1 MRKVIAIKDMF
12 GKELPIEKM
21 EFTFVGKNY
30 AYGHYKGYGTCF
42 AKVYGEAD
50 GYTVITE
57 EK

>member
-12 GKELPIEKM
+12 GEELPIEKM
-21 EFTFVGKNY
+21 EFTFVGKDH
-30 AYGHYKGYGTCF
+30 AYGHYTGYGF
-42 AKVYGEAD
+42 DKMYGPWD